1 MRQRSIFPGRH
12 QPSIFDVLELN
23 FCVRNGN
30 RWNLQA
36 IATAKGELIWFWKK
50 LFSPSSDAFPCA
62 LTTAYELR
70 DRFAISFWS
79 YRIN

>member
-36 IATAKGELIWFWKK
+36 IATAMGELFYMGSFYYP
-50 LFSPSSDAFPCA
+50 LGRFPA
-62 LTTAYELR
+62 P
-70 DRFAISFWS
+70 
-79 YRIN
+79 

>member
-36 IATAKGELIWFWKK
+36 IATAMGELFCSG
-50 LFSPSSDAFPCA
+50 LSSPQA
-62 LTTAYELR
+62 LSLR
-70 DRFAISFWS
+70 PDNCI
-79 YRIN
+79 

>member
-36 IATAKGELIWFWKK
+36 IATAMGELLLLDFRP
-50 LFSPSSDAFPCA
+50 LRRFPCA
-62 LTTAYELR
+62 LTTAYELFFR
-70 DRFAISFWS
+70 DLSAISSWS
-79 YRIN
+79 FRIN

>member
-36 IATAKGELIWFWKK
+36 IATAMGELLLWDF
-50 LFSPSSDAFPCA
+50 LSPSGAFPA
-62 LTTAYELR
+62 P
-70 DRFAISFWS
+70 
-79 YRIN
+79 